1 MAKSS
6 LAGTGGRQL
15 QEKIMQQEQ
24 ALEAQR
30 LSRMALRKELEVAS
44 PTIAESDQTTLLSG
58 WLHKQSFN
66 ISKAERCASLAL
78 APLPLI
84 FSYKSETSLC
94 GTGGT

>member
-1 MAKSS
+1 
-6 LAGTGGRQL
+6 
-15 QEKIMQQEQ
+15 MQQEQ

-78 APLPLI
+78 AALPLI
-84 FSYKSETSLC
+84 FSCKSEKSLC
-94 GTGGT
+94 GTGLQSGESSYHFDGAPH